1 MLSDLTVVAIFA
13 FILAMLV
20 IPLLLG
26 FVLSW
31 ITGRRATATNPM
43 WWTFSQGLVALGW
56 GLVLVLGWTGML
68 TYPASVLVGAMFYV
82 PGLMLLGFH
91 ARRRVVS

>member
-1 MLSDLTVVAIFA
+1 
-13 FILAMLV
+13 
-20 IPLLLG
+20 
-26 FVLSW
+26 
-31 ITGRRATATNPM
+31 M